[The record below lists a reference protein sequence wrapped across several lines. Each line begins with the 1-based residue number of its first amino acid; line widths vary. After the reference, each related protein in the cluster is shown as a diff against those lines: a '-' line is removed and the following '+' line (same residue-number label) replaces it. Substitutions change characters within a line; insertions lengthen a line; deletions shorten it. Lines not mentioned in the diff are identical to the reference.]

1 MNAQSSI
8 IPFTFENS
16 STIRT
21 ILINHDP
28 WFVVVDIC
36 NILNITNPSAAVK
49 IIDEDSRAKFNL
61 GRQGYSWIINESG
74 LYTLILR
81 CNDAIKPGTVAYKF
95 RRWVTVELIPT
106 IRKTGHYEMP
116 AASTPALPKNELS
129 EKDLHTIRDFI
140 YSCSQTYTWGRCF
153 SYAAWYALRK
163 ATGVKSPDKFEYKH
177 MQTIIKEL
185 QRLQSITDY
194 YHFTIAKIEQLLI
207 KKIIREKGTPAE
219 LMEILNK
226 MEMALNNDQE
236 LEKVRQIKGWQA
248 DRLMSLAS

>member
-21 ILINHDP
+21 ILINDDP

-95 RRWVTVELIPT
+95 RRWVTFELIPA
-106 IRKTGHYEMP
+106 IRKTGHYETH
-116 AASTPALPKNELS
+116 AASTPALPKNELN
-129 EKDLHTIRDFI
+129 EKDLQTIRDFI

-185 QRLQSITDY
+185 RRLQNITDY
-194 YHFTIAKIEQLLI
+194 YHFTIAKIEQTLI
-207 KKIIREKGTPAE
+207 KKIIRENGTPAE
-219 LMEILNK
+219 LMEILNE
-226 MEMALNNDQE
+226 MEITLSNDKE
-236 LEKVRQIKGWQA
+236 LEKVRQIKGWQSE
-248 DRLMSLAS
+248 RLMSLAS